1 MQYPPDWAG
10 TPDKPSRW
18 RRLDQL
24 DKMLDG
30 TFYDHLTH
38 HFYNETMAPAGSRVP
53 MMERRPSTQ
62 YNLPSMVA
70 AWSARKLWAGRH
82 VPRIHHSEKSVTE
95 TIDQL
100 VQTTKFYQMMTCATI
115 LGSVGSVAMTF
126 LVSKR
131 SDEEPQVA
139 LKVWRAKFCTPQF
152 DDFCNLTSLKIH
164 YQVLGQ
170 QLIAQG
176 ILADVEGEAIRPD
189 QQYWF
194 IRVYGTQDEQ
204 TLIPPKIDD
213 WNPVTGWKRRDDPKF
228 SDRPIGGDK
237 SVSHGL
243 GFVPGVWIRNLPGSD
258 DAIDGK
264 GTWEA
269 AKGIKIEI
277 DYLLSQASRGTR
289 YNCSPEL
296 TIVGEFAGAPLDERS
311 PAQYI
316 HLKAGIKDETGVA
329 FGEGKAFLLEMSG
342 AGIKAAQDQVDKLRN
357 IALEMIGATRKDP
370 EKLKGVMSG
379 RAMEFLD
386 EDSHDLVM
394 DLRSSYGD
402 AALELFRKIVRALK
416 IDGAD
421 PKGLKLDW
429 PRLYQP
435 TPEDLAHLIPALVM
449 AATPIQEPL
458 SAEDAAKMDGGGEGG
473 GEDDKG
479 EGGGDDSDSQQVRQE
494 KTVTHKGVSG
504 ASHTVKQ
511 ATTTGPAAQGGRPS
525 VKPTGGKV
533 LGALLEVE
541 EASEFLKMYMDIDL
555 LPDAESKG
563 VSDSDEPQGEKT
575 DPMLD
580 PEPPEG
586 GGARAGNTDLDLME

>member
-1 MQYPPDWAG
+1 
-10 TPDKPSRW
+10 
-18 RRLDQL
+18 
-24 DKMLDG
+24 
-30 TFYDHLTH
+30 
-38 HFYNETMAPAGSRVP
+38 
-53 MMERRPSTQ
+53 
-62 YNLPSMVA
+62 
-70 AWSARKLWAGRH
+70 
-82 VPRIHHSEKSVTE
+82 
-95 TIDQL
+95 
-100 VQTTKFYQMMTCATI
+100 
-115 LGSVGSVAMTF
+115 MTF

-296 TIVGEFAGAPLDERS
+296 NS
-311 PAQYI
+311 
-316 HLKAGIKDETGVA
+316 
-329 FGEGKAFLLEMSG
+329 
-342 AGIKAAQDQVDKLRN
+342 
-357 IALEMIGATRKDP
+357 
-370 EKLKGVMSG
+370 
-379 RAMEFLD
+379 
-386 EDSHDLVM
+386 
-394 DLRSSYGD
+394 
-402 AALELFRKIVRALK
+402 
-416 IDGAD
+416 
-421 PKGLKLDW
+421 
-429 PRLYQP
+429 
-435 TPEDLAHLIPALVM
+435 LAH
-449 AATPIQEPL
+449 
-458 SAEDAAKMDGGGEGG
+458 
-473 GEDDKG
+473 
-479 EGGGDDSDSQQVRQE
+479 R
-494 KTVTHKGVSG
+494 
-504 ASHTVKQ
+504 
-511 ATTTGPAAQGGRPS
+511 
-525 VKPTGGKV
+525 
-533 LGALLEVE
+533 
-541 EASEFLKMYMDIDL
+541 
-555 LPDAESKG
+555 
-563 VSDSDEPQGEKT
+563 
-575 DPMLD
+575 
-580 PEPPEG
+580 
-586 GGARAGNTDLDLME
+586 